1 MIMDRFDLRGR
12 VAIVTGAGK
21 GIGAGCALGLAEAG
35 ADIALAARTQ
45 SDLDAL
51 ASRIT
56 ALGRRAIAI
65 PTDVTEAD
73 QRAAL
78 VERTVSELGRVDIL
92 VNNAGGWDPRPVMNT
107 SLRAMEAAFTFN
119 VLAAFSLTQLC
130 VPHMV
135 ETGGGTVV
143 NISSRAASM
152 VQPCFVAYATAK
164 AALSMMTRAM
174 APELA
179 PLIRVNAIEVGG
191 VETAAL
197 EHVLT
202 DDSVRRQLETGTPMQ
217 RIGQPEDIAAA
228 VLYLASDAS
237 SWVTGKIFEVDG
249 GVESP
254 AFTVPFSS
262 LGGSTT

>member
-1 MIMDRFDLRGR
+1 MIMDRFDLTGR
-12 VAIVTGAGK
+12 CAVVTGAGK

-35 ADIALAARTQ
+35 ADVALAART
-45 SDLDAL
+45 SADLDAV
-51 ASRIT
+51 AERIT
-56 ALGRRAIAI
+56 DLGRRAVVV
-65 PTDVTEAD
+65 PTDVTDAD
-73 QRAAL
+73 QRTAL
-78 VERTVSELGRVDIL
+78 VERTVAELGRIDVL
-92 VNNAGGWDPRPVMNT
+92 VNNAGGWDPRPIMHT
-107 SLRAMEAAFTFN
+107 SLRSMEAAFQFN
-119 VLAAFSLTQLC
+119 VLAAFSLTQLS

-135 ETGGGTVV
+135 EAGGGSVI

-179 PLIRVNAIEVGG
+179 PVVRVNAVEVGG

-202 DDSVRRQLETGTPMQ
+202 DDTVRHQLESNTPMQ
-217 RIGQPEDIAAA
+217 RIGLPEDIAAA
-228 VLYLASDAS
+228 VLYLASDAA
-237 SWVTGKIFEVDG
+237 SWVTGKVFEIDG
-249 GVESP
+249 GVEAP
-254 AFTVPFSS
+254 AFTIPFAP

>member
-1 MIMDRFDLRGR
+1 MIMNRFDLTNR

-21 GIGAGCALGLAEAG
+21 GIGAGCALGLAEVG
-35 ADIALAARTQ
+35 ADIVLAARTAT
-45 SDLDAL
+45 DLETVAEQI
-51 ASRIT
+51 R
-56 ALGRRAIAI
+56 ALGRRALVV
-65 PTDVTEAD
+65 PTDVTDGD
-73 QRAAL
+73 QRTAL
-78 VERTVSELGRVDIL
+78 VDHAMTEFGRVDIL
-92 VNNAGGWDPRPVMNT
+92 VNNAGGWDPRPVMHT
-107 SLRAMEAAFTFN
+107 SIRAMEGAFTFN
-119 VLAAFSLTQLC
+119 VIAAFSLTQLC
-130 VPHMV
+130 VPNMV
-135 ETGGGTVV
+135 AGGGGSVV

-179 PLIRVNAIEVGG
+179 PKVRVNAIEVGG

-228 VLYLASDAS
+228 VVYLGSDAS

-254 AFTVPFSS
+254 AFTVPFSP
-262 LGGSTT
+262 L

>member
-1 MIMDRFDLRGR
+1 MITDRFDLTGR

-35 ADIALAARTQ
+35 ADVALAARTA
-45 SDLDAL
+45 SDLDAV
-51 ASRIT
+51 AERIT
-56 ALGRRAIAI
+56 ALGRRAIAV
-65 PTDVTEAD
+65 PTDVTNAD
-73 QRAAL
+73 QLQTL
-78 VERTVSELGRVDIL
+78 VTRTVDELGRVDIL
-92 VNNAGGWDPRPVMNT
+92 VNNAGGWDPRPVMAT
-107 SLRAMEAAFTFN
+107 SPRNVEAAFKFN
-119 VLAAFSLTQLC
+119 VLAAFTLTQLC

-135 ETGGGTVV
+135 ESGGGSVV

-179 PLIRVNAIEVGG
+179 PAVRVNAIEVGG

-202 DDSVRRQLETGTPMQ
+202 DNSVRRQLESGTPML

-228 VLYLASDAS
+228 ILSFITGSDL
-237 SWVTGKIFEVDG
+237 VTGQTLVVDG
-249 GVESP
+249 GTLIGP
-254 AFTVPFSS
+254 KTDGLA
-262 LGGSTT
+262 LR

>member
-1 MIMDRFDLRGR
+1 MIMDRFDLTQR

-21 GIGAGCALGLAEAG
+21 GIGAGCAVGLAEAG
-35 ADIALAARTQ
+35 ADVVLAARTAA
-45 SDLDAL
+45 DLDVVAE
-51 ASRIT
+51 RIR
-56 ALGRRAIAI
+56 ALGRRAITV
-65 PTDVTEAD
+65 PTDVTDGD

-78 VERTVSELGRVDIL
+78 VDAAVAEFGRVDVL
-92 VNNAGGWDPRPVMNT
+92 VNNAGGWDPRPIMHT
-107 SLRAMEAAFTFN
+107 SIRAMEGAFTFN
-119 VLAAFSLTQLC
+119 VIAAFDLTQRC

-135 ETGGGTVV
+135 AGDGGSVI

-179 PLIRVNAIEVGG
+179 PKVRVNAIEVGG

-217 RIGQPEDIAAA
+217 RIGLPEDIAAA
-228 VLYLASDAS
+228 VVYLGSDAA

-254 AFTVPFSS
+254 AFTIPFSP
-262 LGGSTT
+262 L